1 MLQLLQ
7 AGASRSFASLDDH
20 RPWQDAA
27 AERRRAPSLARAR
40 VRPSGPSS
48 CYKDRRFHIV
58 VMLHTMRAPLH
69 YDTVGSS
76 TSARRRIRR
85 DRAVCVAIGIARST
99 FARLA
104 HKFSHTRSPPAVPA
118 PFARSTS
125 TTSSIPPAS
134 SDLPPPRGS
143 IL

>member
-48 CYKDRRFHIV
+48 CYKDTRYRG
-58 VMLHTMRAPLH
+58 
-69 YDTVGSS
+69 YVGRWTWRSS
-76 TSARRRIRR
+76 S
-85 DRAVCVAIGIARST
+85 
-99 FARLA
+99 RLTCDQ
-104 HKFSHTRSPPAVPA
+104 HQK
-118 PFARSTS
+118 
-125 TTSSIPPAS
+125 
-134 SDLPPPRGS
+134 
-143 IL
+143 

>member
-48 CYKDRRFHIV
+48 CYKDK
-58 VMLHTMRAPLH
+58 
-69 YDTVGSS
+69 
-76 TSARRRIRR
+76 
-85 DRAVCVAIGIARST
+85 AV
-99 FARLA
+99 
-104 HKFSHTRSPPAVPA
+104 
-118 PFARSTS
+118 
-125 TTSSIPPAS
+125 
-134 SDLPPPRGS
+134 
-143 IL
+143 

>member
-48 CYKDRRFHIV
+48 CYKGSTVLTPLRSHIEPS
-58 VMLHTMRAPLH
+58 R
-69 YDTVGSS
+69 
-76 TSARRRIRR
+76 
-85 DRAVCVAIGIARST
+85 
-99 FARLA
+99 
-104 HKFSHTRSPPAVPA
+104 
-118 PFARSTS
+118 
-125 TTSSIPPAS
+125 
-134 SDLPPPRGS
+134 
-143 IL
+143 